1 MRLLASLC
9 CAVRQHNIVL
19 ATSRRDGA
27 NPGRRLRKSRD
38 KSSSVVAGHQAERH
52 CVELGAREEREEPHG
67 AGRFKGSSSKRKEES
82 IGTGETLLKSG
93 SRRQLLHAAAAM
105 LVGAAS
111 EAIPR
116 QAAALPLAPLGGF
129 RATGEKV
136 RLPVEEV
143 MEVLRHDLEEGQY
156 FVTGDLSPQIFEDDC
171 RFKDPTND
179 IKGLSRYL
187 KALTILFDAEYSG
200 VKLLSIRVVDD
211 YTIEAAWTLGGYLK
225 FPWNPESSRL
235 RGAPSGPSARTRGS
249 LPCRTSNGASRRRR
263 PSWRASRPP
272 LRRGQS
278 WSRGCPE
285 VGRHVGSQRSSL
297 VPSSSSFL
305 YKRCIFFVDLQSAC
319 GVVERLLRE

>member
-1 MRLLASLC
+1 MRLVASLC

-225 FPWNPESSRL
+225 FPWNPRVEPFEGRTEWTISKDTGLIAVQDQQWSKSATTALLESFT
-235 RGAPSGPSARTRGS
+235 PTFTPRTK
-249 LPCRTSNGASRRRR
+249 
-263 PSWRASRPP
+263 
-272 LRRGQS
+272 
-278 WSRGCPE
+278 
-285 VGRHVGSQRSSL
+285 L
-297 VPSSSSFL
+297 V
-305 YKRCIFFVDLQSAC
+305 
-319 GVVERLLRE
+319 